1 MKYDKN
7 NSKKSRKLKSKKY
20 KKKTR
25 SRSRSRSRYRSR
37 SRSLSRVHLDKKK
50 QTGGANF
57 VMDVSEDRENIY
69 ITFKKSSGVT
79 YLYKINLKDKTY
91 EIYIPEDGNIVHPR
105 PLNSAPHDLR
115 KIISRAIK
123 TTAIYDIFV
132 ENDIDPSLPMK
143 KSPAPSPAP
152 SASPST
158 SPSKIP
164 PSPEDSPLK
173 NTTTRGRLV
182 SALKFS
188 RSNKLKKSP
197 SLDTID
203 E

>member
-25 SRSRSRSRYRSR
+25 SRSR
-37 SRSLSRVHLDKKK
+37 SRVHLDKKK

-69 ITFKKSSGVT
+69 ITFKKSSGVA

-91 EIYIPEDGNIVHPR
+91 ETYKPEDINNVH

-115 KIISRAIK
+115 KIILRAIK

-143 KSPAPSPAP
+143 ISEVSPDSRKSS
-152 SASPST
+152 SSS
-158 SPSKIP
+158 SRKS
-164 PSPEDSPLK
+164 SSSSLSSRDSPLK
-173 NTTTRGRLV
+173 NTTTRGKLV

-188 RSNKLKKSP
+188 RIKNFNPP
-197 SLDTID
+197 S
-203 E
+203 

>member
-1 MKYDKN
+1 MNYDKN

-25 SRSRSRSRYRSR
+25 YRSR
-37 SRSLSRVHLDKKK
+37 SRSRVHLDKKK

-69 ITFKKSSGVT
+69 ITFKKSSGVA

-91 EIYIPEDGNIVHPR
+91 ETYKPEDINNVH

-115 KIISRAIK
+115 KIILRAIK

-143 KSPAPSPAP
+143 ISEVSPDSRKSS
-152 SASPST
+152 SSS
-158 SPSKIP
+158 SRKS
-164 PSPEDSPLK
+164 SSSSLSSRDSPLK
-173 NTTTRGRLV
+173 NTTTRRKLV
-182 SALKFS
+182 SALNFS
-188 RSNKLKKSP
+188 KIINSSSSLP
-197 SLDTID
+197 SDTKYK
-203 E
+203 

>member
-25 SRSRSRSRYRSR
+25 YRSR
-37 SRSLSRVHLDKKK
+37 SRSRVHLDKKK

-69 ITFKKSSGVT
+69 ITFKKSSGVA

-91 EIYIPEDGNIVHPR
+91 ETYKPEDINIVHPHPHPHPH

-143 KSPAPSPAP
+143 ISEVSPDSRKSS
-152 SASPST
+152 SSS
-158 SPSKIP
+158 SRKS
-164 PSPEDSPLK
+164 SSSSLSSRDSPLK
-173 NTTTRGRLV
+173 NTTTRRKLV
-182 SALKFS
+182 SALNFS
-188 RSNKLKKSP
+188 KIINSSSSLP
-197 SLDTID
+197 SDTKYK
-203 E
+203 